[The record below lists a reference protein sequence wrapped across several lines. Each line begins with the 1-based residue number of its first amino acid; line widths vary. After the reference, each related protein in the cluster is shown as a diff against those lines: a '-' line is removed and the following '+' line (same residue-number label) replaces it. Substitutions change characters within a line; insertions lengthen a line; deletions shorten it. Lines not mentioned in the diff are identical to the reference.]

1 MGVQVR
7 WNLKVAQELDTD
19 LRTFLAER
27 GGKKGDLS
35 AFIEQA
41 VAKALLLE
49 TMRDVHERNS
59 DLTEAEALD
68 LADRALSAVREERKP
83 YWNARDWSA
92 PYPS

>member
-7 WNLKVAQELDTD
+7 WNLKVSQDLDTD

-49 TMRDVHERNS
+49 TMNEVHERNR

-68 LADRALSAVREERKP
+68 LADHALSAVREARKP
-83 YWNARDWSA
+83 YWTARNWSV